1 MNKKY
6 KSLLKNTSIFAL
18 GTFGS
23 KILVF
28 LIVPIY
34 TYVLSTEDYGTID
47 LITSSINLLI
57 PFTTLL
63 IYEAVIRFLV
73 GRECEEKVAF
83 NNSVIIFL
91 AGSLLSII
99 LSLVVLQVLHLTNY
113 YIAFLIL
120 IILNSYT
127 TIFGQYLRAKGDNW
141 GFSISGIINTFF
153 TVFFNLFFLLVAKKG
168 ILGYLYSL
176 IISQVIS
183 GIYIFYKCDSF
194 KNFDLKAINFKVLK
208 LMLIYTL
215 PLIPNNIMWW
225 IMNAGDK
232 YVINYF
238 LGVAENG
245 IFSIAYKIPTMLT
258 VIFSIFMQ
266 AWQVSAIE
274 ESGEETRNNFYKNI
288 FDTIML
294 LLTLCTSI
302 IIIVVKPL
310 FEIAIGN
317 NYITSWRYVPLLCVG
332 TLFNCL
338 STFAG
343 VVYIIKKDSK
353 SSSFTTFLGAIIN
366 LFINFILI
374 KMIGLFGVA
383 VGTVIGYL
391 VVMLIRFKDFKRY
404 FGISLIDLKSI
415 ITLMILVLDAL
426 LYTFI
431 DNNFRFVCAGIC
443 IIIVVCL
450 SKKELKAFCDIVRK
464 KIKKTSKSS

>member
-6 KSLLKNTSIFAL
+6 ESLLKNTSIFAL

-83 NNSVIIFL
+83 NNSVIIFF

-153 TVFFNLFFLLVAKKG
+153 TVFLNLFFLLVAKKG

-183 GIYIFYKCDSF
+183 SIYIFYKCDSF

-317 NYITSWRYVPLLCVG
+317 NYIASWRYVPLLCVG

-343 VVYIIKKDSK
+343 VVYIVKKDSK

-374 KMIGLFGVA
+374 KMIGLFGVT

-404 FGISLIDLKSI
+404 FGISLIDFKSI

-443 IIIVVCL
+443 IIIVGCL
-450 SKKELKAFCDIVRK
+450 SKKELKAFCEIVRE